1 MGFIM
6 DGLDAEEYDRQY
18 NDRELV
24 QRILGYFFPEGRR
37 MVAASL
43 TVIVYTIASALLPVI
58 ISRVLDV
65 LGTDSRSDFML
76 MSALILILVGVV
88 SWLFR
93 GIRSWLVHSSV
104 GNVTLK
110 LRDDVFRAVMQ
121 RDLSF
126 YDEIPTGKV
135 VSRVASDTQAFSS
148 VVTLT
153 VELIAQTSYVLLLI
167 GILFTVHLELTLLTI
182 ALMPLIL
189 GVSWG
194 FRIIARKTVT
204 QSRRINAEVNQHIQ
218 ETVNG
223 IRVVKT
229 FRQESAIYDDFL
241 EVNRRSF
248 FINLRNGYV
257 FSSIFPILITIA
269 GIGTAL
275 LVYAGGLQ
283 AQNATITTGEWYLYI
298 QVISAFWYPL
308 TSIASFW
315 SQFQLGLAASERV
328 FALIDA
334 DPKVKQNDS
343 LCPERLRGEIQFDEV
358 DFAYQ
363 ENEPVLQ
370 DFSLTIS
377 AGETLAL
384 VGHTG
389 SGKSSIGKLVA
400 RFYEFQGGKILIDGY
415 DIRSLDLGHYR
426 FQLGIVTQTPFL
438 FSGTVRDNIRYGQ
451 PDAEDED
458 VERIAKLV
466 GKGDWIRTL
475 SDGLDTEVG
484 ERGSSISMGQR
495 QLVALARV
503 LLQNPKI
510 VILDEATANV
520 DPLTE
525 TLIQEGLETV
535 MEERTAIVIAHRLS
549 TIQNSDRIIVLRDG
563 EIIET
568 GNHDELLAAQ
578 GHYAELYNTYFRHQS
593 LEYIQ
598 SVVI

>member
-6 DGLDAEEYDRQY
+6 DGLDAEEYDRRY
-18 NDRELV
+18 NDRELIR
-24 QRILGYFFPEGRR
+24 RILGYFFPEGRR
-37 MVAASL
+37 MLIASVM
-43 TVIVYTIASALLPVI
+43 VIGFTIAGALLPVI
-58 ISRVLDV
+58 ISRVLDDIQADIQTNV
-65 LGTDSRSDFML
+65 VWLST
-76 MSALILILVGVV
+76 LILILVGVM
-88 SWLFR
+88 SWAFR
-93 GIRSWLVHSSV
+93 GLRSWLVHISV
-104 GNVTLK
+104 GNVTLQ
-110 LRDDVFRAVMQ
+110 LRDDVFRAVMK

-126 YDEIPTGKV
+126 YDEVPTGKV

-148 VVTLT
+148 VVTLS
-153 VELIAQTSYVLLLI
+153 VELLAQTLYVVMLV
-167 GILFTVHLELTLLTI
+167 GILFSVHLELTLYTI

-194 FRIIARKTVT
+194 FRLIARKTVT

-223 IRVVKT
+223 IRVIKT
-229 FRQESAIYDDFL
+229 FRQENAIYEEFL
-241 EVNRRSF
+241 AVNRRSF
-248 FINLRNGYV
+248 LINLRNGFV

-269 GIGTAL
+269 GLGTAMI
-275 LVYAGGLQ
+275 VYAGGLAAQ
-283 AQNATITTGEWYLYI
+283 AGSLTTGEWYLFI
-298 QVISAFWYPL
+298 QAINAFWFPL

-334 DPKVKQNDS
+334 EPKVKQIDS
-343 LCPERLRGEIQFDEV
+343 LRLQQFQGQIRFEQV
-358 DFAYQ
+358 DFAYLEQ
-363 ENEPVLQ
+363 EPVLQ
-370 DFSLTIS
+370 DFSLTIA

-400 RFYEFQGGKILIDGY
+400 RFYEFQGGSIFIDGT
-415 DIRSLDLGHYR
+415 DIRSLDLEHYR
-426 FQLGIVTQTPFL
+426 SQLGIVTQTPFL
-438 FSGTVRDNIRYGQ
+438 FSGSVRDNIRYGQ
-451 PDAEDED
+451 PDAADAE
-458 VERIAKLV
+458 VERIANLV
-466 GKGDWIRTL
+466 GNGDWIRTL
-475 SDGLDTEVG
+475 SDGLATEVG
-484 ERGSSISMGQR
+484 ERGSHISMGQR

-535 MEERTAIVIAHRLS
+535 MADRTAVVIAHRLS
-549 TIQNSDRIIVLRDG
+549 TIKNSDRIIVLREG

-568 GNHDELLAAQ
+568 GDHEDLLAAQ

-593 LEYIQ
+593 LEYIH
-598 SVVI
+598 SVVV

>member
-6 DGLDAEEYDRQY
+6 DGLDAEEYDRRY
-18 NDRELV
+18 NDRELIR
-24 QRILGYFFPEGRR
+24 RILGYFFPEGRR
-37 MVAASL
+37 MITASVM
-43 TVIVYTIASALLPVI
+43 VIGFTIAGALLPLI
-58 ISRVLDV
+58 ISGVLD
-65 LGTDSRSDFML
+65 DIRADFQTNIVWLSM
-76 MSALILILVGVV
+76 LILILVGVM
-88 SWLFR
+88 SWAFR
-93 GIRSWLVHSSV
+93 GLRSWLVHISV
-104 GNVTLK
+104 GNVTLQ
-110 LRDDVFRAVMQ
+110 LRDDVFRAVMK

-126 YDEIPTGKV
+126 YDEVPTGKV

-148 VVTLT
+148 VVTLS
-153 VELIAQTSYVLLLI
+153 VELLAQTLYVALLV
-167 GILFTVHLELTLLTI
+167 GILFSVHLELTLLTI
-182 ALMPLIL
+182 ALMPFIL

-223 IRVVKT
+223 IRVIKT
-229 FRQESAIYDDFL
+229 FRQENAIYEEFL
-241 EVNRRSF
+241 DVNRRSF
-248 FINLRNGYV
+248 HINLRNGYV

-269 GIGTAL
+269 GLGTAL
-275 LVYAGGLQ
+275 LVYAGGL
-283 AQNATITTGEWYLYI
+283 AVQNASLTTGEWYLYI
-298 QVISAFWYPL
+298 QAISAFWFPL

-334 DPKVKQNDS
+334 EPKVKQIDS
-343 LCPERLRGEIQFDEV
+343 LQLEQFLGEIRFDQV
-358 DFAYQ
+358 DFAYLEQ
-363 ENEPVLQ
+363 EPVLR
-370 DFSLTIS
+370 DFSLTIA

-400 RFYEFQGGKILIDGY
+400 RFYEYQGGNILIDGT
-415 DIRSLDLGHYR
+415 DIRTLDLDRYR
-426 FQLGIVTQTPFL
+426 SQLGIVTQTPFL
-438 FSGTVRDNIRYGQ
+438 FSGTVRDNIRYSQ
-451 PDAEDED
+451 PGVADAEVDH
-458 VERIAKLV
+458 IARMV
-466 GKGDWIRTL
+466 GNGDWIRTL

-484 ERGSSISMGQR
+484 ERGSHISMGQR

-535 MEERTAIVIAHRLS
+535 MADRTAIVIAHRLS
-549 TIQNSDRIIVLRDG
+549 TIKNSDRIIVLSEG

-568 GNHDELLAAQ
+568 GNHEDLLAAQ

-598 SVVI
+598 SVVV